1 LRRLAACQVLTGHG
15 MLLLVNMSCCT
26 VWARRF
32 AQVVCCVVLCC
43 ATQLAAQ
50 KAEQDETRTFADAMS
65 VSTTADTDI
74 SHSLFTL
81 LWIEA
86 LSMDLRN

>member
-1 LRRLAACQVLTGHG
+1 

-43 ATQLAAQ
+43 AVLCCATQLAAQ
-50 KAEQDETRTFADAMS
+50 KAEQDETRTFANAMS

-81 LWIEA
+81 LWIKA